1 MSATQTGQ
9 LVGSPATTLVR
20 VGEEDAEP
28 QLVVTLTLTHLVVEV
43 PCGEWALP
51 LDEFMAEMI
60 KMGRTYGS

>member
-9 LVGSPATTLVR
+9 LIGSPSTTLVH
-20 VGEEDAEP
+20 VGEEGDQPE
-28 QLVVTLTLTHLVVEV
+28 LLITLTLTHLLIEI

-60 KMGRTYGS
+60 KMGHNGS